1 MGKST
6 LNKKQNVVNAI
17 INEGN
22 SLTLTDSASAEHT
35 AVNTGSIFTLK
46 DESTANITSVV
57 DGFFTLSDRSK
68 ANINT
73 ILSGGRLELND
84 DASATET
91 TISSDIEKKSIM
103 RLYQN
108 ASTKNTTV
116 SANGIL
122 RVSGDSRAEETHVT
136 KGGELIVY
144 SESQGPTLKNTQIAG
159 TLTLDSDVTLEGK
172 TEFVSTATVETTGHL
187 IDNHGQLIFN
197 SDNDIVI
204 QAIIDGQGSLT
215 KENPLTTLTLS
226 GSGDSWVANYVYSG
240 ETTINAGKLKLSNTN
255 FFGSPINGQPD
266 TRLILEKSILNT
278 TVQGSSVVIG
288 EHSIWNMLGDSNIH
302 HLDILESGKHDL
314 NNNGKIGNQLIIDGN
329 YFSNNGTLIFHSQL
343 AGDDSVTDHVLIKGN
358 TGGHTHV
365 KVINVNGEGN
375 KTDSGIQLIEVR
387 GISDGEFSQVGRIT
401 AGAYEYRLGRGKD
414 ELSKNW
420 YLSSDI
426 TDYSSDSVPET
437 ELPEMLALK
446 SDKAA
451 ALSAKLAG
459 YALQAVGGAV
469 DSFTQPG
476 TNAPTNTP
484 ELTVPDP
491 KRAKAT
497 ALSAKLA
504 DYALQ
509 AVGGAVDSFT
519 QPGTNAP
526 TNTPEL
532 TVPDP
537 KRAKA
542 TALSAKLA
550 DYALQAVG
558 GAVDSFTQPG
568 TNAPTNTPELTV
580 PDPKR
585 AKATALSAKLAD
597 YALQAVGGAVD
608 SFTQPGTNAPTN
620 TPELTVPDPKR
631 AKATALSAKLA
642 DYALQAVGGAVD
654 SFTQPGTN
662 TPTNTPE
669 LTVPDPKRAKAAA
682 LSAKLADYALQAV
695 GGVVDSTANA
705 LNDAS
710 ASTDKNPELTHAQ
723 TVAGALNDYALQA
736 VGDVGDAFPLPKGM
750 VETLTSPEK
759 TEQTTATPDG
769 APKSTHL
776 AVKPESAVISS
787 AKTTAPKRHT
797 LVHTPESGSYIAN
810 IAMARNL
817 FTTRLED
824 RTGHY
829 QYKDIFTGQWHPTSM
844 WMHTQGGRSQ
854 FGNTVDQLNIKG
866 NYYSVQLGGDIAQ
879 WATNEQDR
887 GRIGVLAGLGKATS
901 HSHSKVTSY
910 HSRGSVDGYN
920 LGVYA
925 TWFADQQNNTGVYI
939 DTLAQYSWFNNA
951 VNGQGKAEEK
961 YKSSG
966 FTASVESGYTFNLAN
981 SDQLSYFIQPNAQ
994 ITWAGINAQT
1004 HKTADGA
1011 VVSYRDNG
1019 YLITRVGAKAYL
1031 QTHDTLNTKFTPF
1044 IAVNWIHQNQNTG
1057 TIISGQGIDNKL
1069 QNSTEFKIGVES
1081 QIDQQLHIW
1090 ANINHQMGRY
1100 NYTDTN
1106 ALVGVKYH
1114 F

>member
-1 MGKST
+1 MKLIIQSVSAKTAVIKHHSHQLINSNPKTITIRYLLIWTHTRISKLSIMKNSNKSQKNISKNLKNHKDTDFLSKNKSPIATFIAATLFIFSSSSVIAAPAHEGIVVGKST

-266 TRLILEKSILNT
+266 TRLILEKSILDT

-451 ALSAKLAG
+451 ALSAKLAD

-469 DSFTQPG
+469 DSFTQPE

-542 TALSAKLA
+542 
-550 DYALQAVG
+550 
-558 GAVDSFTQPG
+558 
-568 TNAPTNTPELTV
+568 
-580 PDPKR
+580 
-585 AKATALSAKLAD
+585 
-597 YALQAVGGAVD
+597 
-608 SFTQPGTNAPTN
+608 
-620 TPELTVPDPKR
+620 
-631 AKATALSAKLA
+631 
-642 DYALQAVGGAVD
+642 
-654 SFTQPGTN
+654 
-662 TPTNTPE
+662 
-669 LTVPDPKRAKAAA
+669 AA

-695 GGVVDSTANA
+695 GGVVDSTTNA
-705 LNDAS
+705 LNGAS

-1031 QTHDTLNTKFTPF
+1031 QTHDTLNTKLTPF

-1069 QNSTEFKIGVES
+1069 KNSTEFKIGVES

>member
-1 MGKST
+1 MKNSNRSPKNISRNFKHHKETSLSSKNKSPIATCVAAALFIFGSSSVIANPDHEGIVVGKSI
-6 LNKKQNVVNAI
+6 LNKNQSAVNAI

-22 SLTLTDSASAEHT
+22 SLVLTDSASAEHT

-46 DESTANITSVV
+46 NGSTASITSVTG
-57 DGFFTLSDRSK
+57 GFFSLSDSSK

-73 ILSGGRLELND
+73 VLSGGRLELND

-108 ASTKNTTV
+108 ASTKNTSV

-144 SESQGPTLKNTQIAG
+144 SESQGPTLKNTHIAG

-187 IDNHGQLIFN
+187 IDNQGQLIFN

-226 GSGDSWVANYVYSG
+226 GTGDAWVASYVYSG
-240 ETTINAGKLKLSNTN
+240 ETHINAGNLKLANTH
-255 FFGSPINGQPD
+255 FFGSPINGNPN
-266 TRLILEKSILNT
+266 TRLILEKSTLDT

-302 HLDILESGKHDL
+302 HLDILDSGKHDL
-314 NNNGKIGNQLIIDGN
+314 NNRGKTGNQLIINGD
-329 YFSNNGTLIFHSQL
+329 YFSDNGTLIFHSQL
-343 AGDDSVTDHVLIKGN
+343 AGDDSVTDHILIKGN
-358 TGGHTHV
+358 SGGHTNV
-365 KVINVNGEGN
+365 RVINVNGEGN

-426 TDYSSDSVPET
+426 TDYSSDGVPEA
-437 ELPEMLALK
+437 ELPGILVLK
-446 SDKAA
+446 SDNAA
-451 ALSAKLAG
+451 AFSAKLAD
-459 YALQAVGGAV
+459 YALQTVGGVV
-469 DSFTQPG
+469 DSFTQPE
-476 TNAPTNTP
+476 TSPPSNTP

-491 KRAKAT
+491 KRA
-497 ALSAKLA
+497 
-504 DYALQ
+504 
-509 AVGGAVDSFT
+509 
-519 QPGTNAP
+519 NA
-526 TNTPEL
+526 E
-532 TVPDP
+532 
-537 KRAKA
+537 A
-542 TALSAKLA
+542 
-550 DYALQAVG
+550 
-558 GAVDSFTQPG
+558 F
-568 TNAPTNTPELTV
+568 
-580 PDPKR
+580 
-585 AKATALSAKLAD
+585 
-597 YALQAVGGAVD
+597 
-608 SFTQPGTNAPTN
+608 
-620 TPELTVPDPKR
+620 
-631 AKATALSAKLA
+631 
-642 DYALQAVGGAVD
+642 
-654 SFTQPGTN
+654 
-662 TPTNTPE
+662 
-669 LTVPDPKRAKAAA
+669 
-682 LSAKLADYALQAV
+682 SAKLADYALQAV
-695 GGVVDSTANA
+695 GGVVDT
-705 LNDAS
+705 
-710 ASTDKNPELTHAQ
+710 
-723 TVAGALNDYALQA
+723 
-736 VGDVGDAFPLPKGM
+736 F
-750 VETLTSPEK
+750 TSP
-759 TEQTTATPDG
+759 EQTTATPDST
-769 APKSTHL
+769 PKSTDSAVKPASTPKPTDL
-776 AVKPESAVISS
+776 AVKPVNTVISS
-787 AKTTAPKRHT
+787 AKTAAPKRQT
-797 LVHTPESGSYIAN
+797 LVHTPENGSYIAN

-829 QYKDIFTGQWHPTSM
+829 LYKDIVTGQWQPTSM

-854 FGNTVDQLNIKG
+854 FGHTVEQLNIKG

-879 WATNEQDR
+879 WATNEQDS
-887 GRIGVLAGLGKATS
+887 GRIGVLAGLGKATN

-920 LGVYA
+920 LGIYA
-925 TWFADQQNNTGVYI
+925 TWFADQQHNTGVYI

-951 VNGQGKAEEK
+951 VNGQDKAEEK

-966 FTASVESGYTFNLAN
+966 FTTSIESGYTFNLAN

-1011 VVSYRDNG
+1011 VVSYRNNG
-1019 YLITRVGAKAYL
+1019 HFITRIGAKAYL
-1031 QTHDTLNTKFTPF
+1031 QTHDSLNTKFTPF
-1044 IAVNWIHQNQNTG
+1044 VAVNWIHQNQNTG
-1057 TIISGQGIDNKL
+1057 TIISGQGIDNKI
-1069 QNSTEFKIGVES
+1069 QNSTEFNVGVES

>member
-1 MGKST
+1 MKNSNKSQKNISKNLKNHKETDFLSKNKSPIATFIAATLFIFSSSSVIAAPAHEGIVVGKST

-91 TISSDIEKKSIM
+91 TISSGIEKKSIM

-215 KENPLTTLTLS
+215 KDNPLTTLTLS

-266 TRLILEKSILNT
+266 TRLILEKSILDT

-504 DYALQ
+504 
-509 AVGGAVDSFT
+509 
-519 QPGTNAP
+519 N
-526 TNTPEL
+526 
-532 TVPDP
+532 
-537 KRAKA
+537 
-542 TALSAKLA
+542 
-550 DYALQAVG
+550 
-558 GAVDSFTQPG
+558 
-568 TNAPTNTPELTV
+568 
-580 PDPKR
+580 
-585 AKATALSAKLAD
+585 

>member
-1 MGKST
+1 MKNSNRSPKNISINFKHHKETSLSSKNKSPIATCVAAALFIFGSSSVIANPDHEGIVVGKSI
-6 LNKKQNVVNAI
+6 LNKNQSAVNAI

-22 SLTLTDSASAEHT
+22 SLVLTDSASAEHT
-35 AVNTGSIFTLK
+35 AVNTGSTFTLK
-46 DESTANITSVV
+46 EDSTASITSVTG
-57 DGFFTLSDRSK
+57 GFFSLSDSSK

-73 ILSGGRLELND
+73 VLSGGRLELND
-84 DASATET
+84 DASATKT

-108 ASTKNTTV
+108 ASTKNTSV

-144 SESQGPTLKNTQIAG
+144 SESQGPTLKNTHIAG

-187 IDNHGQLIFN
+187 IDNQGQLIFN

-226 GSGDSWVANYVYSG
+226 GTGDAWVPNYAYSG
-240 ETTINAGKLKLSNTN
+240 ETHINAGNLKLANTH
-255 FFGSPINGQPD
+255 FFGSPINGNPN
-266 TRLILEKSILNT
+266 TRLILEKSTLDT

-302 HLDILESGKHDL
+302 HLDILDSGKHDL
-314 NNNGKIGNQLIIDGN
+314 NNRGKTGNQLIINGD
-329 YFSNNGTLIFHSQL
+329 YFSDNGTLIFHSQL
-343 AGDDSVTDHVLIKGN
+343 AGDDSVTDHILIKGN
-358 TGGHTHV
+358 TGGHTNV
-365 KVINVNGEGN
+365 QVINVNGEGN

-426 TDYSSDSVPET
+426 TDYSSDGVPEA
-437 ELPEMLALK
+437 ELPGILVLK
-446 SDKAA
+446 SDNAA
-451 ALSAKLAG
+451 
-459 YALQAVGGAV
+459 V
-469 DSFTQPG
+469 F
-476 TNAPTNTP
+476 
-484 ELTVPDP
+484 
-491 KRAKAT
+491 
-497 ALSAKLA
+497 
-504 DYALQ
+504 
-509 AVGGAVDSFT
+509 
-519 QPGTNAP
+519 
-526 TNTPEL
+526 
-532 TVPDP
+532 
-537 KRAKA
+537 
-542 TALSAKLA
+542 
-550 DYALQAVG
+550 
-558 GAVDSFTQPG
+558 
-568 TNAPTNTPELTV
+568 
-580 PDPKR
+580 
-585 AKATALSAKLAD
+585 
-597 YALQAVGGAVD
+597 
-608 SFTQPGTNAPTN
+608 
-620 TPELTVPDPKR
+620 
-631 AKATALSAKLA
+631 
-642 DYALQAVGGAVD
+642 
-654 SFTQPGTN
+654 
-662 TPTNTPE
+662 
-669 LTVPDPKRAKAAA
+669 
-682 LSAKLADYALQAV
+682 SAKLADYALQAV
-695 GGVVDSTANA
+695 GGVVDSFTQPETSPPSN
-705 LNDAS
+705 
-710 ASTDKNPELTHAQ
+710 TPELTVPDPKRAN
-723 TVAGALNDYALQA
+723 AAAFSAKLADYALQA
-736 VGDVGDAFPLPKGM
+736 VGGVVDSFTQPETNTPSNTPELTVPDPKRANAAAFSAKLADYALQAVGGVVDSFTQPEASPPSNAPELAVPDPKRANAAAFSAKLADYALQAVGG
-750 VETLTSPEK
+750 VVDTFTSPEQ
-759 TEQTTATPDG
+759 TGQTTATPDST
-769 APKSTHL
+769 PKSTDSAVKPASTPKSTDL
-776 AVKPESAVISS
+776 AVKPTSTPKPTDLAVKPASTVISS
-787 AKTTAPKRHT
+787 AKTAAPKRQT
-797 LVHTPESGSYIAN
+797 LVHTPENGSYIAN

-829 QYKDIFTGQWHPTSM
+829 LYKDIVTGQWQPTSM

-854 FGNTVDQLNIKG
+854 FGHTVEQLNIKG

-879 WATNEQDR
+879 WATNEQDS
-887 GRIGVLAGLGKATS
+887 GRIGVLAGLGKATN

-920 LGVYA
+920 LGIYA

-951 VNGQGKAEEK
+951 VNGQGKVEEK

-966 FTASVESGYTFNLAN
+966 LTASIESGYTFNLAN

-1011 VVSYRDNG
+1011 VVSYRNNG
-1019 YLITRVGAKAYL
+1019 HFVTRIGAKAYL
-1031 QTHDTLNTKFTPF
+1031 QTHDSLNTKFTPF
-1044 IAVNWIHQNQNTG
+1044 VAVNWIHQNQNTG
-1057 TIISGQGIDNKL
+1057 TIISGQGIDNKI
-1069 QNSTEFKIGVES
+1069 QNSTEFKVGVES